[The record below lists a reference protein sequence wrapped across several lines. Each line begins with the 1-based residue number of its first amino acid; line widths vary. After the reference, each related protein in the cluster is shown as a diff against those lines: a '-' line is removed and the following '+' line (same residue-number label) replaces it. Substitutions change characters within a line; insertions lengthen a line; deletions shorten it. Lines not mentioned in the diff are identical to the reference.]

1 MIRPRKSWMIAGA
14 LLCSENVPR
23 TRRERASAY
32 VAIYPGIGS
41 VFCAALD
48 VGFNSFDMQL
58 DNGVLSF
65 VAQKEFQ

>member
-1 MIRPRKSWMIAGA
+1 MNRPRQSGMIAGA

-32 VAIYPGIGS
+32 VAVHPEIGS

-58 DNGVLSF
+58 DNGVLPF
-65 VAQKEFQ
+65 LAEEELQ